1 MLNAQF
7 GDRETF
13 PDNLAMNALEKLVPK
28 DLGRCLLLNY
38 SRFQTFDDMEKEVA
52 TYLEAKTGNK
62 LVLSSNFAKASSSEV
77 ISMDVE
83 PLVKALSGTLSSLV
97 GKRKRQGGSPSKPA
111 RFDGKCDNCGKVGR
125 KKKDCWAKGGV
136 AAGRGKVGGAGSSS
150 RSASASASPKKFD
163 GKCDSCGKMGQKS
176 KGKGKDAK
184 SLEPQQLEQVLN
196 KEANSW
202 RQPE

>member
-7 GDRETF
+7 GDREAF

-28 DLGRCLLLNY
+28 DLGRHLLLNY

-77 ISMDVE
+77 ISMDVD
-83 PLVKALSGTLSSLV
+83 PLVKAVSGTLSSLV
-97 GKRKRQGGSPSKPA
+97 GKRKGEGGSPSKPA
-111 RFDGKCDNCGKVGR
+111 RFDGKCDNCGKVGH

-136 AAGRGKVGGAGSSS
+136 AAGRGKVGGAGSSP
-150 RSASASASPKKFD
+150 RSASASTSPKKFEE
-163 GKCDSCGKMGQKS
+163 M
-176 KGKGKDAK
+176 
-184 SLEPQQLEQVLN
+184 
-196 KEANSW
+196 
-202 RQPE
+202 